1 MDVNTVVKREL
12 TKDELHKLKYQK
24 MFNDVDNLKDIRKTI
39 ENYRMVIGAANKRK
53 TVPKIYLLRPSRKEG
68 TVMDYNQVRSN

>member
-39 ENYRMVIGAANKRK
+39 ENYRMVIGAANKRINS
-53 TVPKIYLLRPSRKEG
+53 PKKLRESASKEQG
-68 TVMDYNQVRSN
+68 SVMDYK